1 LIYVNVVALV
11 DPTIDAAKQCP
22 NGISHAEFPRA
33 VSKSRRHPR
42 DRGGVIMKRILRLA
56 FLALA
61 LCWGA
66 DMATAFTPG
75 VPPHSGPGSVF
86 YGQPERGGD
95 PAAPTYKSQRKQK
108 LSQRWSSSRL
118 RHVLRKQSQ

>member
-1 LIYVNVVALV
+1 MRMSENLSNGRHLIYVNVVALV

-22 NGISHAEFPRA
+22 NGISHAETPRA

-42 DRGGVIMKRILRLA
+42 DRGGVIMKRILQLA

-66 DMATAFTPG
+66 DMATAFNLSKSDR
-75 VPPHSGPGSVF
+75 SGSSVRAL
-86 YGQPERGGD
+86 EH
-95 PAAPTYKSQRKQK
+95 K
-108 LSQRWSSSRL
+108 L
-118 RHVLRKQSQ
+118 

>member
-1 LIYVNVVALV
+1 
-11 DPTIDAAKQCP
+11 
-22 NGISHAEFPRA
+22 
-33 VSKSRRHPR
+33 
-42 DRGGVIMKRILRLA
+42 MKRILQLA

-66 DMATAFTPG
+66 DMATAFTAG

-95 PAAPTYKSQRKQK
+95 PLPMQKSQRKHKQAQQG
-108 LSQRWSSSRL
+108 SGSRL
-118 RHVLRKQSQ
+118 RHALPKQSQ